1 MEVAYLG
8 VGVMGERVITFA
20 EALNEA
26 LDQEMA
32 RDPKVFVMGED
43 VGVYGGIFGVT
54 KGLLE
59 KYGPERVRDTP
70 IAESGFIGAGV
81 GAAAVGYRPVVE
93 LMFIDFLG
101 VAYDQ
106 IYNQAAK
113 IRYMF
118 GGKAKIPLVVRTT
131 CGAGFRAAAQHS
143 QSLHALFIH
152 VPGLKVV
159 MPSTPYDAKGLL
171 IASIR
176 DDDPVIFIEHKA
188 LYGIKGPVPKEPY
201 EVPLGVA
208 DVKREGKDV
217 TIVATALMVHRSLS
231 AAKKLEE
238 EGISVEVVAPRTLKP
253 LDVDTILN
261 SIKKTGRLVVVDEG
275 YPRCGFATDIAAL
288 AASLAFEHLKAPVK
302 LVTPPD
308 TPPPFS
314 PVLEDAWM
322 PSEEDIIKAVKNIVK

>member
-1 MEVAYLG
+1 MAVVRE
-8 VGVMGERVITFA
+8 ITFA

-26 LDQEMA
+26 LDYEMSK
-32 RDPKVFVMGED
+32 DEKVIVMGED

-54 KGLLE
+54 KGLYE
-59 KYGPERVRDTP
+59 KYGPERVKDTP
-70 IAESGFIGAGV
+70 IAESGFIGTAV
-81 GAAAVGYRPVVE
+81 GAAATGLLRPVVE

-118 GGKAKIPLVVRTT
+118 GGKAKIPMVLRTT
-131 CGAGFRAAAQHS
+131 CGAGFAAAAQHS
-143 QSLHALFIH
+143 QSLHALFVH

-171 IASIR
+171 ISSIE
-176 DDDPVIFIEHKA
+176 DDDPVVFIEHKG
-188 LYGIKGPVPKEPY
+188 LYGIKGPVPEEPY
-201 EVPLGVA
+201 SIPLGEA
-208 DVKREGKDV
+208 DIKKEGKDV
-217 TIVATALMVHRSLS
+217 TIVATAAMVHKSLEV
-231 AAKKLEE
+231 AKKLEE
-238 EGISVEVVAPRTLKP
+238 EGISVEVVDPRTLVP

-288 AASLAFEHLKAPVK
+288 AVSKAFDALKAPVK
-302 LVTPPD
+302 IITPPA
-308 TPPPFS
+308 TPVPFS
-314 PVLEDAWM
+314 PALEKEWI
-322 PSEEDIIKAVKNIVK
+322 PSSEKIEKAVRDVL